1 MESYFLIFAA
11 ALVVTVV
18 GTPLARRAAIGLGM
32 VDHPEARKVHLAP
45 VPLLGGVAIYAAF
58 VIAILVFGDRLN
70 LPQLFGIL
78 IGATAVS
85 VLGVWDDRRR
95 MRPLFKLGG
104 QVAAAVFLALSGT
117 QAILFTE
124 PLLNYAVTVLWIVA
138 ITNSLNLLDN
148 MDGLSGGVAALA
160 SAFFLVLAILHGQ
173 FLVATLSAALMGA
186 CLGFLRYNFN
196 PASIFMGDAGSLF
209 LGFVLA
215 AVGIRLRFPGQLTV
229 ISWMI
234 PVLVLGVP
242 LFDTTLVVVSRLR
255 RRLNPLTNPGRDHLS
270 HRLVAVGFSQRQ
282 AVLFIYSACIFLG
295 LLSLLIA
302 FSALVVAYAA
312 ASVVALGALAAL
324 VLLERVDYR
333 GRVPAP
339 TN

>member
-1 MESYFLIFAA
+1 VDEVVE
-11 ALVVTVV
+11 ALGAHHE
-18 GTPLARRAAIGLGM
+18 GTH
-32 VDHPEARKVHLAP
+32 DLAP
-45 VPLLGGVAIYAAF
+45 VALLAVAVDHALLDEVDDDVGEHLGVDAEVALVGQGRADGRRDRPDAHLDGCAVGDEVAI
-58 VIAILVFGDRLN
+58 
-70 LPQLFGIL
+70 
-78 IGATAVS
+78 S
-85 VLGVWDDRRR
+85 VHCTG
-95 MRPLFKLGG
+95 
-104 QVAAAVFLALSGT
+104 
-117 QAILFTE
+117 E
-124 PLLNYAVTVLWIVA
+124 
-138 ITNSLNLLDN
+138 
-148 MDGLSGGVAALA
+148 GLSGGVAALA